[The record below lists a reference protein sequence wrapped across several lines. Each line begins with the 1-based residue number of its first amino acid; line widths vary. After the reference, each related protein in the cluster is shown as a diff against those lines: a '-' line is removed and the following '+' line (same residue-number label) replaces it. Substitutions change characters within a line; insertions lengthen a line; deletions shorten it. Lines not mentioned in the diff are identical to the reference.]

1 MSDKK
6 PLYMQVIDKLRER
19 IKSGDFEYDVPF
31 VTEDRITKEF
41 GVSRITAIRALEE
54 LEKAGIIN
62 RKRGSGSFVSREA
75 VDIIEGRSVSDIR
88 TNSENKDRE
97 VLLVALVLPF
107 DIKLGNMFKCFD
119 GINSVLNKENCF
131 ASIYNANR
139 DVETEASIL
148 RSLLNQGIDGVIC
161 YPVNGT
167 KNFEVYNQ
175 FLAKKI
181 PLVII
186 DNYIENMPVSYVA
199 SDNFGG
205 TKMLCEYAISKGHK
219 KIGFF
224 SKRRINESL
233 SIRDRYMGYTSALAE
248 NNIEVNLDYVCVD
261 LDDKYNMLNETEAAR
276 CDSLRA
282 YIAEIIGQ
290 MRAEGVTCILC
301 QNDWVAVE
309 LYSVCEELGI
319 SVPDDMCIMG
329 FDNMDELNNMHGGDK
344 IITVEQ
350 DFYEIGVRAGETILK
365 EIRGEEKGIRDVVPV
380 KLITRDY

>member
-1 MSDKK
+1 MVANKHAPAKSPTDFVNPNADSAKADAHCAIDISDA
-6 PLYMQVIDKLRER
+6 PAQI
-19 IKSGDFEYDVPF
+19 
-31 VTEDRITKEF
+31 
-41 GVSRITAIRALEE
+41 IRMIA
-54 LEKAGIIN
+54 A
-62 RKRGSGSFVSREA
+62 A
-75 VDIIEGRSVSDIR
+75 
-88 TNSENKDRE
+88 
-97 VLLVALVLPF
+97 
-107 DIKLGNMFKCFD
+107 
-119 GINSVLNKENCF
+119 
-131 ASIYNANR
+131 
-139 DVETEASIL
+139 
-148 RSLLNQGIDGVIC
+148 
-161 YPVNGT
+161 
-167 KNFEVYNQ
+167 
-175 FLAKKI
+175 
-181 PLVII
+181 
-186 DNYIENMPVSYVA
+186 
-199 SDNFGG
+199 
-205 TKMLCEYAISKGHK
+205 

-276 CDSLRA
+276 YDSLRA

>member
-276 CDSLRA
+276 YDSLRA

-301 QNDWVAVE
+301 QNDWVVGAAGQRSRKLFGSGLTGHANIFRVEFFYLLQNFIRLAVGRQAE
-309 LYSVCEELGI
+309 HLIPLSTDDVKALGA
-319 SVPDDMCIMG
+319 DG
-329 FDNMDELNNMHGGDK
+329 AGR
-344 IITVEQ
+344 TQ
-350 DFYEIGVRAGETILK
+350 QRDFLSHK
-365 EIRGEEKGIRDVVPV
+365 ES
-380 KLITRDY
+380 TSC

>member
-1 MSDKK
+1 
-6 PLYMQVIDKLRER
+6 
-19 IKSGDFEYDVPF
+19 
-31 VTEDRITKEF
+31 
-41 GVSRITAIRALEE
+41 
-54 LEKAGIIN
+54 
-62 RKRGSGSFVSREA
+62 
-75 VDIIEGRSVSDIR
+75 VSDIR

-276 CDSLRA
+276 YDSLRA

>member
-6 PLYMQVIDKLRER
+6 PLYMQVIDKVRER

-31 VTEDRITKEF
+31 VTEDRIT
-41 GVSRITAIRALEE
+41 SRITAIRALEE

-276 CDSLRA
+276 YDSLRA

>member
-248 NNIEVNLDYVCVD
+248 NIEVNLDYVCVD

-276 CDSLRA
+276 YDSLRA

>member
-1 MSDKK
+1 
-6 PLYMQVIDKLRER
+6 MQ
-19 IKSGDFEYDVPF
+19 
-31 VTEDRITKEF
+31 
-41 GVSRITAIRALEE
+41 
-54 LEKAGIIN
+54 
-62 RKRGSGSFVSREA
+62 
-75 VDIIEGRSVSDIR
+75 
-88 TNSENKDRE
+88 
-97 VLLVALVLPF
+97 
-107 DIKLGNMFKCFD
+107 
-119 GINSVLNKENCF
+119 
-131 ASIYNANR
+131 
-139 DVETEASIL
+139 
-148 RSLLNQGIDGVIC
+148 
-161 YPVNGT
+161 
-167 KNFEVYNQ
+167 
-175 FLAKKI
+175 KKI

-276 CDSLRA
+276 YDSLRA